1 MPASSV
7 AGSVAASVPPPAPRS
22 CASSVA
28 PSASGAGGRPIPS
41 VAATRSRVS
50 GAPTTTTVMQKRVDA
65 VAQQL
70 ESERLARA
78 KAEAELEAT
87 NRQLEAL
94 EKVLGL
100 AAPPNLPSNRT
111 SN

>member
-1 MPASSV
+1 
-7 AGSVAASVPPPAPRS
+7 
-22 CASSVA
+22 
-28 PSASGAGGRPIPS
+28 
-41 VAATRSRVS
+41 
-50 GAPTTTTVMQKRVDA
+50 MQKRVDA

-111 SN
+111 SS